1 MGIAS
6 LGLALSANAAN
17 VNLGAAGGALV
28 FDPAEITIKSGETV
42 TWTNKIGF
50 PHNVVF
56 DEDGIPVSTPSLHLA
71 CKHLSR
77 AVLPHVTARRMT
89 GVEPQAQGVAHD
101 AVLVIHHVRRT

>member
-1 MGIAS
+1 VTVPCCRYATAAGVGIAS

-56 DEDGIPVSTPSLHLA
+56 DEDGIPVSTPFPHLA
-71 CKHLSR
+71 CKHSSR
-77 AVLPHVTARRMT
+77 ADSPHCH
-89 GVEPQAQGVAHD
+89 GKAHD
-101 AVLVIHHVRRT
+101 Q